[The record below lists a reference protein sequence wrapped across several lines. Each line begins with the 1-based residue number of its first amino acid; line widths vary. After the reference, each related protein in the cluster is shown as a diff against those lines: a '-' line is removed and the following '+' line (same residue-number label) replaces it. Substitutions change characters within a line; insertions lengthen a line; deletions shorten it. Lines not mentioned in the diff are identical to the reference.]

1 MKKNMRKKNY
11 KKYIEI
17 LNRIEK
23 IRGKNNKNWM
33 DILRLSFNL
42 DPKKTAKILSNI
54 YKDDQRINR
63 LAKKLTK

>member
-1 MKKNMRKKNY
+1 MKKDMRKKNY
-11 KKYIEI
+11 KKYIKI
-17 LNRIEK
+17 LNKIEK

-42 DPKKTAKILSNI
+42 HPKKTAKILSKI
-54 YKDDQRINR
+54 YKDDQRISR

>member
-11 KKYIEI
+11 KKYIKI
-17 LNRIEK
+17 LNKIEK

-42 DPKKTAKILSNI
+42 DPQKTAKILSKI
-54 YKDDQRINR
+54 YEDDQRISR

>member
-11 KKYIEI
+11 KKYKKI
-17 LNRIEK
+17 LNKIEK

-42 DPKKTAKILSNI
+42 DPQKTAKILSKI
-54 YKDDQRINR
+54 YEDDQRISR

>member
-11 KKYIEI
+11 KKYIKI
-17 LNRIEK
+17 LNKIEK

-42 DPKKTAKILSNI
+42 DPQKTAKILSKI
-54 YKDDQRINR
+54 YKDDQRISG

>member
-1 MKKNMRKKNY
+1 MRKKNY
-11 KKYIEI
+11 KKYIKI
-17 LNRIEK
+17 LNKIEK

-42 DPKKTAKILSNI
+42 DPQKTAKILSKI
-54 YKDDQRINR
+54 YEDDQRISR

>member
-11 KKYIEI
+11 KRYIKI
-17 LNRIEK
+17 LNKIEK

-42 DPKKTAKILSNI
+42 DPQKTAKILSKI
-54 YKDDQRINR
+54 YNDDQRISR

>member
-11 KKYIEI
+11 KKYIKI
-17 LNRIEK
+17 LNKIEK

-42 DPKKTAKILSNI
+42 DPQKTAKILSKI
-54 YKDDQRINR
+54 YNDDQRISR

>member
-11 KKYIEI
+11 KKYIKI
-17 LNRIEK
+17 LNKIEK

>member
-11 KKYIEI
+11 KRYIKI
-17 LNRIEK
+17 LNKIEK

-42 DPKKTAKILSNI
+42 DPQKTAKILSKI
-54 YKDDQRINR
+54 YEDDQRISR